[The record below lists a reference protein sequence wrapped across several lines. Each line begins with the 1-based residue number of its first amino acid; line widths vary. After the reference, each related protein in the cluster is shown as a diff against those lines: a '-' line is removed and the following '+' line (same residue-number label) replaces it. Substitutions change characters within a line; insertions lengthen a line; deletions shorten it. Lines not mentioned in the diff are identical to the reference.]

1 MEITLEKIEL
11 VKDRTGVSYAEAK
24 AALEKAEGSVVDA
37 IIMIEEEIDISP
49 KTKAGDQAS
58 HIVEKIKELVKKGN
72 VSKILIKKG
81 DEIIM
86 NIPVNVGILG
96 VVLVPWVAILS
107 VIAALGTKCS
117 IELIKDNG
125 DVVNLS
131 GKATD
136 TFEEVKSNCSV
147 IADDLKEKG
156 GDAFSQVKEKA
167 SSVINKM
174 KRDSEEMEDDDY
186 FNFDDFD
193 ESVFD
198 DEPEE
203 DGFREKAEDL
213 KESAEK
219 AYDSV
224 RSFASEKADSAADAA
239 GRAAERVSQA
249 VSDAKEKA
257 ADTAGEIR
265 EKAGAAADAAEDGIE
280 KASDALKQKID
291 AAGDKFDETI
301 EDYKAKKNRFRFF
314 E

>member
-1 MEITLEKIEL
+1 M
-11 VKDRTGVSYAEAK
+11 
-24 AALEKAEGSVVDA
+24 
-37 IIMIEEEIDISP
+37 
-49 KTKAGDQAS
+49 
-58 HIVEKIKELVKKGN
+58 
-72 VSKILIKKG
+72 
-81 DEIIM
+81 
-86 NIPVNVGILG
+86 GILG

-257 ADTAGEIR
+257 AETAGEIR